1 MTIIH
6 LDTLSYDYVY
16 WLLILDSPAP
26 EDLEV
31 AKLSMRD
38 LQSDPDVD
46 SISFEHSEQDTSYR
60 CTGEFSVWPNY
71 TSEISPLCLA

>member
-1 MTIIH
+1 M
-6 LDTLSYDYVY
+6 
-16 WLLILDSPAP
+16 ILDSPAP

-60 CTGEFSVWPNY
+60 CTGETGVWAIY
-71 TSEISPLCLA
+71 T